1 MKSVAEILGAW
12 VEQSFDS
19 SLIQCCKD
27 NWTIPVDELTNAAL
41 ATFVRQEFAL
51 EIVLDE
57 AKKRIASGYLDDTEK
72 YDEELEVAVNGVRKT

>member
-1 MKSVAEILGAW
+1 M
-12 VEQSFDS
+12 
-19 SLIQCCKD
+19 
-27 NWTIPVDELTNAAL
+27 
-41 ATFVRQEFAL
+41 RQEFAL